1 LDFGFWWLMMNRDIH
16 EIVEPMTNVKKH
28 VNFFAKLVTTLHEE
42 QFQKWGLD
50 FIGLVKPTSRM
61 LSN

>member
-1 LDFGFWWLMMNRDIH
+1 MNRDIH